1 MPRARGKRGLALLLT
16 ALLTVGTTIYCES
29 NCVSAQGSSNAAD
42 YTTPDQMTMTDVNS
56 GLAEAGK
63 DLTADVL
70 SVGGGGMLFN
80 PQISPHDPD
89 LFTVLADMG
98 GMYISYN
105 SGETWERKYFKN
117 VINTTCFDPN
127 REGVIYAG
135 GQDYIGVQITENRF
149 R

>member
-1 MPRARGKRGLALLLT
+1 MPKAREKKVLALLLT
-16 ALLTVGTTIYCES
+16 ALLAIGTIIYCES
-29 NCVSAQGSSNAAD
+29 NCVRAQKSSKAGD
-42 YTTPDQMTMTDVNS
+42 YITSEQMTMTDVNS
-56 GLAEAGK
+56 GLTEAGK

-98 GMYISYN
+98 GMYISYD

-117 VINTTCFDPN
+117 
-127 REGVIYAG
+127 A
-135 GQDYIGVQITENRF
+135 
-149 R
+149 